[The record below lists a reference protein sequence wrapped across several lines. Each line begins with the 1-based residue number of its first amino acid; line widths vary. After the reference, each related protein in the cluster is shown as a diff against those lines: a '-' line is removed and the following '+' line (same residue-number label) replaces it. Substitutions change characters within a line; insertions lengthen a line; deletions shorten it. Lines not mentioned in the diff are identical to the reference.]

1 MLPPR
6 HPISPQRARALAK
19 TERLRQGESETD
31 RMLREMDARPARA
44 TLEEADADVVGR
56 SGAAS
61 SNGNHET
68 EAQMGVCK
76 IEGCGNDASDAPVRG
91 PYAGRCAGH
100 RAEKGREMSGRRNG
114 RSSTREAPP
123 SPPEPEAPVLEIVP
137 AVREETPHASP
148 LVRLLA
154 TLPADDLEDAI
165 ADLEQLRRRLDAE
178 SNLIGQAL
186 ETKAAAA

>member
-19 TERLRQGESETD
+19 TERLRQGESEAD

-44 TLEEADADVVGR
+44 TLEEAND
-56 SGAAS
+56 
-61 SNGNHET
+61 NHET
-68 EAQMGVCK
+68 EARMAGCK
-76 IEGCGNDASDAPVRG
+76 IEGCTNDASDAPDRG
-91 PYAGRCAGH
+91 PYVGRCAAH
-100 RAEKGREMSGRRNG
+100 RAERGREMSGRRNG
-114 RSSTREAPP
+114 RTREAPP
-123 SPPEPEAPVLEIVP
+123 SPPEPEPQVLEIVP
-137 AVREETPHASP
+137 AVRDESSHASP

-154 TLPADDLEDAI
+154 GLPASDLEDAI